1 MKLSKVILEEN
12 CGCGQTPCK
21 TYGVT
26 EELNVAR
33 KKLQKMVLD
42 QGKDSVMDMILNIQD
57 ENVLDELVDELQR
70 QYYD

>member
-1 MKLSKVILEEN
+1 MKLSKVILEQN

-21 TYGVT
+21 TYGVN

-33 KKLQKMVLD
+33 KQLQKMVQD
-42 QGKDSVMDMILNIQD
+42 HGKDHVMDMILNIQD

-70 QYYD
+70 Q

>member
-1 MKLSKVILEEN
+1 MKLSTILLEEQN

-21 TYGVT
+21 TYGIN

-33 KKLQKMVLD
+33 KKLQKMVQD
-42 QGKDSVMDMILNIQD
+42 HGEEFVMDMILSIQD

-70 QYYD
+70 Q